1 MEWTAA
7 EILARLK
14 AGLKNEDSRIEGSFT
29 MDNLQAVA
37 EELAR
42 YGSML
47 IQPMWDEMDL
57 RIDEVITS
65 GNENHYVFWA
75 KQVEDETGTKVVG
88 NARAYGVRDG
98 SGTVYLALIS
108 PEAAAPTED
117 VVELVE
123 AYIQTQRPVGAK
135 PVISAAEALEVTIN
149 GVIELQEGADIEA
162 IRTQA
167 HADVKAY
174 LAEPALDGRADTALN
189 YYRVGMIIGAI
200 DGVKEIISYTV
211 NGGEESLN
219 ASYSQFFDLKGLTLN
234 ASG

>member
-1 MEWTAA
+1 MDWTAA
-7 EILARLK
+7 DILARMK
-14 AGLKNEDSRIEGSFT
+14 ADLKNDDSRIEGSFT
-29 MDNLQAVA
+29 MDNLQAVS

-47 IQPMWDEMDL
+47 IQPLWDEIDL

-75 KQVEDETGTKVVG
+75 KQVEDESGAKVVG

-108 PEAAAPTED
+108 PEATAPTED

-135 PVISAAEALEVTIN
+135 PVISAAEEVEVTVN
-149 GVIELQEGADIEA
+149 GIIELQEGANIET
-162 IRTQA
+162 IRSQA
-167 HADVKAY
+167 QTELTNY
-174 LAEPALDGRADTALN
+174 LAEIALTGQADTTLN

-200 DGVKEIISYTV
+200 DGVKEIVNYTI
-211 NGGEESLN
+211 NNGEESIN
-219 ASYSQFFDLKGLTLN
+219 ADYSQFFALKGLTLN
-234 ASG
+234 AS

>member
-1 MEWTAA
+1 MEWTSA

-14 AGLKNEDSRIEGSFT
+14 AGLKNEDSQIEGSFT

-75 KQVEDETGTKVVG
+75 KQVEDENGTKVVG

-108 PEAAAPTED
+108 PDATAPTED
-117 VVELVE
+117 VVELVA
-123 AYIQTQRPVGAK
+123 AYIKTQRPVGAK
-135 PVISAAEALEVTIN
+135 PVVSAAEALEVTIN
-149 GVIELQEGADIEA
+149 GVIELQESADIEA

-167 HADVKAY
+167 QADVKAY
-174 LAEPALDGRADTALN
+174 LAETALDGRADTVLN

-200 DGVKEIISYTV
+200 EGVKEIISYTV

>member
-75 KQVEDETGTKVVG
+75 KQVEDESGVKVVG

-98 SGTVYLALIS
+98 SGIVYLALIS

-123 AYIQTQRPVGAK
+123 AYIQTHRPVGAK

-167 HADVKAY
+167 QTDVKAY
-174 LAEPALDGRADTALN
+174 LAETALDGRADTVLN

-200 DGVKEIISYTV
+200 EGVKEIISYTV
-211 NGGEESLN
+211 NGSEESLN
-219 ASYSQFFDLKGLTLN
+219 ASYSQFFALKGLTLN